1 MKSLT
6 RVSIVPTEN
15 FKKEAKILSK
25 KYFSFE
31 DDIET
36 VINEISKNPHYGIS
50 LGHNCYK
57 IRFAIK
63 SKNSGKSGGARLI
76 TLIKIIN
83 NTVYLLS
90 VYDKSHKDSVSDS
103 ELAEIIK
110 EIHYK

>member
-6 RVSIVPTEN
+6 SICIVPTEN

-25 KYFSFE
+25 KYLSFE
-31 DDIET
+31 DDLEE
-36 VINEISKNPHYGIS
+36 VIKDIYEKPRYGIS

-63 SKNSGKSGGARLI
+63 SKNSGKSGGARLV
-76 TLIKIIN
+76 TLVKIVN

-90 VYDKSHKDSVSDS
+90 VFDKSHKDSVSDS

-110 EIHYK
+110 EIHFI